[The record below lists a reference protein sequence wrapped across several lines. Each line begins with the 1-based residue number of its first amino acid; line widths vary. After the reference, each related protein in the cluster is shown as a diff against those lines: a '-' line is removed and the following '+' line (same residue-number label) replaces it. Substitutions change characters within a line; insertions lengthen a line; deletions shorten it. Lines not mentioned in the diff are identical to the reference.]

1 MLACCLLKTGR
12 LRINDATRK
21 GHIAQGPLR
30 RPTLLENAPGG
41 HMPLYISQGILKP
54 SRPRVLV
61 TKGSIGSTDSTSW
74 SKGCVDIMVVAGGI
88 KTSWSKGCV
97 DIMVVA
103 GGINLYV

>member
-1 MLACCLLKTGR
+1 
-12 LRINDATRK
+12 
-21 GHIAQGPLR
+21 
-30 RPTLLENAPGG
+30 
-41 HMPLYISQGILKP
+41 MPLYISQGILKP

-103 GGINLYV
+103 GGIKTSWSKGCVDIMVVAGGINLYV